1 MQNFHFSSHAP
12 SNRRQRVFPRRFY
25 INPSSPNVL
34 FTEST
39 SPKNLPIVVCLSIP
53 NRLILDR
60 LPLIVVPRRSLFFL
74 LSNPAVLS
82 STAASFLSN
91 PAVLSS
97 TAASFQSNPAV
108 LSSTAAS
115 SHSNPRPRRSSPMS
129 RQSLVYSSI
138 SHLLSSTQRFLPSIR
153 SRFSL
158 HLSRHSRQ
166 IMLPKRGLFHF
177 VPLTLVVFTFCKRNA
192 SSNLLLSS
200 LHSNPSSFRLAASTP
215 LLSTTPRVY
224 VYSPSH
230 TSTPDSPTCPSA
242 PGVSTPGVTATA
254 LRLIYS
260 RPLVPPTLPYP
271 PLPSLITEGR
281 RERGGSVSTA
291 RGPRLVGRGIGDV
304 AHACAASG
312 IQAK

>member
-177 VPLTLVVFTFCKRNA
+177 VPLTLVVSPSANA
-192 SSNLLLSS
+192 MPHQISYCRPCILIRRPFAWLLQRRSYPLP
-200 LHSNPSSFRLAASTP
+200 LASTFIPP
-215 LLSTTPRVY
+215 LIRLRQTAQPVLLHLE
-224 VYSPSH
+224 SPH
-230 TSTPDSPTCPSA
+230 P
-242 PGVSTPGVTATA
+242 VS
-254 LRLIYS
+254 
-260 RPLVPPTLPYP
+260 P
-271 PLPSLITEGR
+271 PLPY
-281 RERGGSVSTA
+281 V
-291 RGPRLVGRGIGDV
+291 
-304 AHACAASG
+304 
-312 IQAK
+312 

>member
-39 SPKNLPIVVCLSIP
+39 PPKNLPIVVCLSIP

-177 VPLTLVVFTFCKRNA
+177 VPLTLVV
-192 SSNLLLSS
+192 S
-200 LHSNPSSFRLAASTP
+200 
-215 LLSTTPRVY
+215 
-224 VYSPSH
+224 
-230 TSTPDSPTCPSA
+230 PSA